1 MPPGELSSRAAFQ
14 VSCESCRFHGVA
26 KRDGRL
32 VVRQIYT
39 KFPVDAA
46 GSDQFLRNEFVIPPT
61 SETKLPDCPQIAS
74 SLKQSSITTA

>member
-1 MPPGELSSRAAFQ
+1 
-14 VSCESCRFHGVA
+14 
-26 KRDGRL
+26 